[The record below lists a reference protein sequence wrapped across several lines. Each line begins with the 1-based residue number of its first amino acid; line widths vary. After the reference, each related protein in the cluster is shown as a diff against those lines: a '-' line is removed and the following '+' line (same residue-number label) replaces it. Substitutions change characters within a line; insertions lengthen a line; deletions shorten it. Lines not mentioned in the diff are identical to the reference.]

1 MEKREERCD
10 EKVGSQ
16 EDTKV
21 EKRGDEERRE

>member
-21 EKRGDEERRE
+21 EKRDEERKE